1 MPYIVYK
8 HTCIKNGKV
17 YIGITS
23 HTMEQRAGLTGRGYK
38 AHNPHFWAAIQKY
51 GWKDGFTHE
60 VLFTFDTI
68 EEAEQKEIEL
78 IALYDATNRE
88 HGYNVLIGGNCTQHP
103 SEETRRKIAE
113 KSRGR
118 KVSEETKEKIRL
130 ANIGRVVSDES
141 RKRMS
146 DAAKKRE
153 RNPLS
158 DETKK
163 KIGDANRGRKYSEE
177 YCQIMSDRAEKIPV
191 KQFDEQG
198 NFIAEY
204 ESITAAGKALNISKS
219 HISDCCKGDKLY
231 KTAGGYQWRFAD
243 DNTPVE
249 VVTRQKAPK
258 PIIQK
263 DLDGNVLAWY
273 PSAFEANKVT
283 GIDASSISKCARGKL
298 KYFRGYIWEYAESPN

>member
-8 HTCIKNGKV
+8 HTCIENGKV
-17 YIGITS
+17 YIGMTS
-23 HTMEQRAGLTGRGYK
+23 HTMEQRAGSSGRGYK
-38 AHNPHFWAAIQKY
+38 AHNPHFWSAIQKY

-88 HGYNVLIGGNCTQHP
+88 RGYNVLIGGNCTQHP

-130 ANIGRVVSDES
+130 ANLGRVVSEES
-141 RKRMS
+141 KKRMS
-146 DAAKKRE
+146 EAAKKRE
-153 RNPLS
+153 RKPCS
-158 DETKK
+158 EETKK

-177 YCQIMSDRAEKIPV
+177 YCQVMSDRAEKMPV

-198 NFIAEY
+198 VFIVEY
-204 ESITAAGKALNISKS
+204 RSITAASKLLNISKS

-231 KTAGGYQWRFAD
+231 KTAGGYQWRFSD
-243 DNTPVE
+243 DDRPVE
-249 VVTRQKAPK
+249 PVVRQKAPK

-263 DLDGNVLAWY
+263 DLEGNILALY
-273 PSAFEANKVT
+273 PSASEATRVT
-283 GIDASSISKCARGKL
+283 GADSSSILKCAKGKL
-298 KYFRGYIWEYAESPN
+298 KAFKGYIWEYAESPN